1 MFKPNVTVACIV
13 HAKNKLLVVEETVN
27 GKATWNQ
34 PAGHLEANETLIQAV
49 QRELWE
55 ETGLTLP
62 VQHFLKLHQWIAPDK
77 TPFLRF
83 LFFIEA
89 QEQYETQPYDS
100 DIDCCH
106 WVSADEIIHS
116 QQLRSPLVRESLLCY
131 QQGERYPLSL
141 LSSFGVPFN

>member
-1 MFKPNVTVACIV
+1 MFKPHVTVACIV
-13 HAKNKLLVVEETVN
+13 HAKNKFLVVEETVN

-83 LFFIEA
+83 LFLIES
-89 QEQYETQPYDS
+89 QEQFETQPQDS
-100 DIDCCH
+100 DINCCH

-131 QQGERYPLSL
+131 QQGERYPLSI
-141 LSSFGVPFN
+141 LSSFGTPFN

>member
-1 MFKPNVTVACIV
+1 MFKPHVTVACIV
-13 HAKNKLLVVEETVN
+13 HAKNKFLVVEETVN

-62 VQHFLKLHQWIAPDK
+62 VQHFLKLHQWVAPDE

-83 LFFIEA
+83 LFLIEA
-89 QEQYETQPYDS
+89 QEQFETQPQDS
-100 DIDCCH
+100 DINCCH

-131 QQGERYPLSL
+131 QQSERYPLSI
-141 LSSFGVPFN
+141 LSSFGTPFN

>member
-1 MFKPNVTVACIV
+1 MFKPHVTVACIV
-13 HAKNKLLVVEETVN
+13 HAKNKFLVVEETVN

-62 VQHFLKLHQWIAPDK
+62 VQHFLKLHQWVAPDE

-83 LFFIEA
+83 LFLIEA
-89 QEQYETQPYDS
+89 QEQFETQPQDS
-100 DIDCCH
+100 DINCCH

-131 QQGERYPLSL
+131 QQGEHYPLSI
-141 LSSFGVPFN
+141 LSSFGTPFN